1 MDLEYSMKK
10 WIIPLLFWTLILGAC
25 SPNKLTP
32 QPDLPVTADTATPLP
47 NIASPTFEP
56 TFDFPTAIQI
66 PKIIATVR
74 TPHIDQ
80 SPDGKFPG
88 TASLTPIPPP
98 PIGNCGYQWAYKDL
112 PELSADFEKSIQDL
126 QPEAQ
131 SSAFA
136 FGEDCVYADGSA
148 TFLAMETDFNV
159 TLKVTDPASEAELGE
174 WIVKVMQVILNIPKD
189 MIVGPRPGRVGIA
202 FQAGINQKSVTF
214 YLDQYQVLPS
224 GLSSAEIYQA
234 LQTP

>member
-1 MDLEYSMKK
+1 MKK
-10 WIIPLLFWTLILGAC
+10 WIVPLLFWTLILGAC
-25 SPNKLTP
+25 FPNNISP
-32 QPDLPVTADTATPLP
+32 QPDLPIAADTTTPLP

-56 TFDFPTAIQI
+56 TFDFPTAVQI
-66 PKIIATVR
+66 PKLIVTVG

-80 SPDGKFPG
+80 SPDGKFPN
-88 TASLTPIPPP
+88 TASLTPIPPI
-98 PIGNCGYQWAYKDL
+98 IGNCGYQWAYKDL
-112 PELSADFEKSIQDL
+112 PELSADFQKSIQAL

-131 SSAFA
+131 ASAFA

-148 TFLAMETDFNV
+148 TFLAMETDFNI
-159 TLKVTDPASEAELGE
+159 TLKVTDSASEAELGE
-174 WIVKVMQVILNIPKD
+174 WIVKVMQLILNIPKD

-202 FQAGINQKSVTF
+202 FQAGSSQKSVTF
-214 YLDQYQVLPS
+214 YLDQYQALPL